1 MAPEGPGQDP
11 AVDARTDFH
20 LPGGD
25 DKIAFPPPDLFLEAL
40 YTLIP
45 VNFKNMVMEHLKHPS
60 T

>member
-1 MAPEGPGQDP
+1 MAPEGPGLDP
-11 AVDARTDFH
+11 AIHALTDFH

-25 DKIAFPPPDLFLEAL
+25 DKIHPPPELFLEAL

-45 VNFKNMVMEHLKHPS
+45 INFKNMVMEYLEHPA